1 MNGLE
6 MPVRW
11 SRTAAVLGAGA
22 LAVAITLG
30 SAVGTASADSP
41 VTDFG
46 SVSFSVT
53 NTADNTIYD
62 INAVLNLPTGT
73 LPIGVMVPP
82 IGARASAP
90 QAVNDSLVGGSLEF
104 VDFVLGFVLA
114 AGNFSLTPSNF
125 GSPGSSGW

>member
-6 MPVRW
+6 TPARW
-11 SRTAAVLGAGA
+11 SRTVAVLGSGA
-22 LAVAITLG
+22 LAIAITLG

-46 SVSFSVT
+46 SVTFAVT
-53 NTADNTIYD
+53 NTAENTVYD
-62 INAVLNLPTGT
+62 INAVLNLPAGT
-73 LPIGVMVPP
+73 LPIELITPP
-82 IGARASAP
+82 MGTRASAP
-90 QAVNDSLVGGSLEF
+90 RVVNDSIMGSSLEF
-104 VDFVLGFVLA
+104 VDFILGFALA